1 MISQLNLS
9 LGETSVN
16 ARFNFDV
23 LERHNLLLLF
33 PDPSKAAS
41 LVAALFLFEL
51 KGFGPDMGFSGSGN
65 SSIRISPSSIFVSS
79 SISSSSTSIR

>member
-51 KGFGPDMGFSGSGN
+51 KRLWSRYGFFWLWQLIDKDLSF
-65 SSIRISPSSIFVSS
+65 FYLCFLLD
-79 SISSSSTSIR
+79 